1 MCLAL
6 QNYQFLYSD
15 KRYNAENRRHLT
27 SRNMD
32 PSIEVRGPFESV
44 AFECIDI
51 VPIEHVFYNDISDD
65 LVRDVYNE
73 DDLILD
79 CIDSEDFIDE
89 NLIELPI
96 KIEDKSHS
104 NVSPLS
110 ISHSR
115 SQSNPEAIKSISSG
129 LKPNPFLRIPSHK
142 SKTLPK
148 EVISKCSSQ
157 EPSTHLNQNENKS
170 KLESHATDISHSK
183 SQSSLPIFNSAPA
196 DRKRNIFARFSS
208 LELKSW
214 PKDVTSE
221 ICDAFRN
228 TRTNGNGIEDKVS
241 VVETNPSRYKGLIS
255 GPYCWNKQIVF
266 NEDMTKNPCK
276 QSVDDGVNL
285 TIKTRG

>member
-1 MCLAL
+1 M
-6 QNYQFLYSD
+6 
-15 KRYNAENRRHLT
+15 
-27 SRNMD
+27 
-32 PSIEVRGPFESV
+32 
-44 AFECIDI
+44 
-51 VPIEHVFYNDISDD
+51 EHVFYNDISDD

-73 DDLILD
+73 DDLMLD
-79 CIDSEDFIDE
+79 CMDSEDFIDE
-89 NLIELPI
+89 NLFTLPI
-96 KIEDKSHS
+96 KNEDKSHS
-104 NVSPLS
+104 NISPLS

-148 EVISKCSSQ
+148 EVICKCSNQ
-157 EPSTHLNQNENKS
+157 ESSTHLNQNKNKS
-170 KLESHATDISHSK
+170 KLESHASDISHSK

-228 TRTNGNGIEDKVS
+228 TRPNGIGMEEKLS
-241 VVETNPSRYKGLIS
+241 VVETNPTRYKGLIS

-266 NEDMTKNPCK
+266 HEDMV
-276 QSVDDGVNL
+276 S
-285 TIKTRG
+285 IKTFYAKDD